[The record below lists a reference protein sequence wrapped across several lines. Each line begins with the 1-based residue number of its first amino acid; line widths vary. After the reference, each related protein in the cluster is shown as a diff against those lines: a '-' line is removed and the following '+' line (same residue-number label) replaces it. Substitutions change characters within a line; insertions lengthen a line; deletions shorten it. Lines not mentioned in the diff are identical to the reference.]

1 MTNYETP
8 GLQFTIQR

>member
-8 GLQFTIQR
+8 DSQSVVQR